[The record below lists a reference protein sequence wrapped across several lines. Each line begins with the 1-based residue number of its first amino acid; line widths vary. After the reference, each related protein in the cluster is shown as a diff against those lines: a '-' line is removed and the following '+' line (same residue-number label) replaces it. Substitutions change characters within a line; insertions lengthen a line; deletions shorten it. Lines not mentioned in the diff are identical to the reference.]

1 MSEWEKASAE
11 LNAIEVAIRRKW
23 TERLA
28 RAYADTTGWD
38 LRRLHEQ
45 REAVEARL
53 REMNVVRLVPR
64 QKLASVG

>member
-11 LNAIEVAIRRKW
+11 LNAIDAAIRRKW
-23 TERLA
+23 AERLA

-45 REAVEARL
+45 RKNVEARV
-53 REMNVVRLVPR
+53 REMNVVPLVPR
-64 QKLASVG
+64 QKPAAVG